1 MSFKIKKF
9 LPIIVLSSLIFAAY
23 IVTSNPPSA
32 KRGRPSATPQLSV
45 QVQKLTRSDLAVT
58 IDSYGTIKPRTQS
71 VLLPQVSGQIISIS
85 PKFRTGGFFEQGDI
99 LLQLDQRDLLAEV
112 KIAQAS
118 LFTAKQNFSEEQAR
132 VEQAKQDWQRLG
144 NSEKAPD
151 LVLRKPQLLAA
162 QASVYS
168 AQAGLTKA
176 ELAVE
181 RSNIIAPYTGRI
193 LSKSVDIGQV
203 VSVGTELAEI
213 YAIDYVE
220 IRLPL
225 KNKDLPYMVLP
236 ENNRF
241 QKATLDQQPA
251 VTIFSDL
258 VTRQSW
264 KGRVVRTEGAFDE
277 ESQQLFVVAQI
288 DDPYG
293 ENEGNGLP
301 LKIGQYVS
309 AKIDGKTIENALTI
323 PNQAIYQGSYV
334 YIVDGSVLK
343 RKNIA
348 IAWQSEEVAVIKT
361 GLEAEQLLVLTP
373 LGQVTSG
380 TVVSINSIDG
390 QTITTTAKSND
401 RNEES
406 KKERNLGTEQGK
418 SPEGSRKN
426 NKGMSDKTRKAPKD
440 QSTGVKS

>member
-1 MSFKIKKF
+1 MSFKIKKL
-9 LPIIVLSSLIFAAY
+9 LPIIVLSALVFSAY
-23 IVTSNPPSA
+23 VVTSNPPSA
-32 KRGRPSATPQLSV
+32 KRGRPSNTPQLSV

-71 VLLPQVSGQIISIS
+71 VLLPQVSGKIISIS

-144 NSEKAPD
+144 NSEQAPE

-168 AQAGLTKA
+168 AQASLTKT

-181 RSNIIAPYTGRI
+181 RSNIVAPYTGRI
-193 LSKSVDIGQV
+193 LSKSVDVGQV
-203 VSVGTELAEI
+203 VSIGTELAEI

-225 KNKDLPYMVLP
+225 KNKDLPYMLLP
-236 ENNRF
+236 ESNRF
-241 QKATLDQQPA
+241 QKASLEQQPA
-251 VTIFSDL
+251 VTIYSDL
-258 VTRQSW
+258 AARQSW
-264 KGRVVRTEGAFDE
+264 TGRVVRTEGAFDE
-277 ESQQLFVVAQI
+277 ASQQLFVVAQI

-309 AKIDGKTIENALTI
+309 AKIDGKTIKNALSI
-323 PNQAIYQGSYV
+323 PNRAIYQGSYV
-334 YIVDGSVLK
+334 YIVDNNVLK
-343 RKNIA
+343 RKNIT
-348 IAWQSEEVAVIKT
+348 IAWQSEDVAVIAT
-361 GLEAEQLLVLTP
+361 GLVADQLLVLTP
-373 LGQVTSG
+373 LGQVNSG
-380 TVVSINSIDG
+380 TVVTVSNIDG
-390 QTITTTAKSND
+390 KAVTRSKKSNKAAKLGANPAAD
-401 RNEES
+401 S
-406 KKERNLGTEQGK
+406 KNAGK
-418 SPEGSRKN
+418 GDKPRKAQ
-426 NKGMSDKTRKAPKD
+426 SDKAK
-440 QSTGVKS
+440 GVTS

>member
-1 MSFKIKKF
+1 MSFKIKKL
-9 LPIIVLSSLIFAAY
+9 LPIIVLSSLIFVAY

-32 KRGRPSATPQLSV
+32 KRGGPSTAPQLSV
-45 QVQKLTRSDLAVT
+45 QVQKLTRSDLAVS

-85 PKFRTGGFFEQGDI
+85 PKFRAGGFFEQGDI

-144 NSEKAPD
+144 NSEQAPD

-181 RSNIIAPYTGRI
+181 RSNIIAPYTGRV
-193 LSKSVDIGQV
+193 LNKSVDVGQV

-241 QKATLDQQPA
+241 QKATLDQQP
-251 VTIFSDL
+251 VLTIYSDL
-258 VTRQSW
+258 AARQSW

-277 ESQQLFVVAQI
+277 ASQQLFVVAQI

-309 AKIDGKTIENALTI
+309 AKIDGKTIAGALTI
-323 PNQAIYQGSYV
+323 PNRAIYQGSYV
-334 YIVDGSVLK
+334 YIVDGNVLK
-343 RKNIA
+343 RKNIT

-361 GLEAEQLLVLTP
+361 GLEVDQLLVLTP

-380 TVVSINSIDG
+380 TVVSISSIDG
-390 QTITTTAKSND
+390 EAVTIPAKSNG
-401 RNEES
+401 RNKES
-406 KKERNLGTEQGK
+406 KKQRSESTDKGK
-418 SPEGSRKN
+418 RPEGSGKN
-426 NKGMSDKTRKAPKD
+426 NEDMRDKTRKAAKD
-440 QSTGVKS
+440 QSKGVKS